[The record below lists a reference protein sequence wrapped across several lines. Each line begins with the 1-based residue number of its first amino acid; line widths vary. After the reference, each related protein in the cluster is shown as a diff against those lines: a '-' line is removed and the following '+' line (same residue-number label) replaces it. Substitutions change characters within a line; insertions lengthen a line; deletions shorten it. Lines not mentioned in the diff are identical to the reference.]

1 MKSTGTILLVFGV
14 CVGMV
19 VGALVGRV
27 AIWIGGCAGLALLI
41 GLLLGRAHRKQPS
54 ASKPD
59 N

>member
-1 MKSTGTILLVFGV
+1 MI
-14 CVGMV
+14 

-27 AIWIGGCAGLALLI
+27 GIWIGGCTGLALLI

-54 ASKPD
+54 ASKPG

>member
-1 MKSTGTILLVFGV
+1 VFGV
-14 CVGMV
+14 CVGMI

-27 AIWIGGCAGLALLI
+27 GIWIGGCAGLALLI